1 MSAIQ
6 ARKGRDIV
14 EPGPCMTALRTLPF
28 VLALALAA
36 PTARAAVAGGTLPDG
51 TYHCEVYLLGDF
63 LSLGDIAIKG
73 SVYSGPSFGLPRTA
87 MPAYNYQIDP
97 NGEIAWLGP
106 VGGFTQG
113 GNAIALTQVTA
124 GGPANASF
132 DIIMRQ
138 ASGEHTAATCTIK
151 PPAQ

>member
-1 MSAIQ
+1 
-6 ARKGRDIV
+6 
-14 EPGPCMTALRTLPF
+14 MTTLRTLPF

-36 PTARAAVAGGTLPDG
+36 PSARAAVVGGTLPDG

-73 SVYSGPSFGLPRTA
+73 SVYSGPSFGVPRTA

-124 GGPANASF
+124 GVRDFLNP
-132 DIIMRQ
+132 Q
-138 ASGEHTAATCTIK
+138 GEGDALTFRLCEGLFIAKRA
-151 PPAQ
+151 